1 MVSAMTSL
9 DSERISAAEI
19 TSDWYNINFSHDFRG
34 ITRVNLALAENSPF
48 LPLSF
53 WALGEYNLI

>member
-19 TSDWYNINFSHDFRG
+19 TSDWYKINFSHDFRG
-34 ITRVNLALAENSPF
+34 ITRVNLTLAESSPF